1 MSVETSD
8 KTPEPCPG
16 CGVSLDTSGELLFA
30 AVRCPRCRSEVRVR
44 RSSGPYRIE
53 EVLGEGGCGRVFRA
67 TDPTGRRVAL
77 KVLER
82 SAQGFDEFLSLL
94 RREESCVRRIPHP
107 GVVRVH
113 SLEEDDREARLVMEL
128 MEGGTLHDRIVSVP
142 GREPRLS
149 EQMVLRTALRI
160 LKALH
165 AAKSAGIVHGDL
177 KPANI
182 LYTGAGIA
190 KLGDFGLA
198 HGVGEGDSPP
208 PQLPATPDYV
218 APEVLLGEEGDF
230 RSDLYGLG
238 GCLYHA
244 LCGHPPF
251 RTGGLAVPE
260 LVRVKT
266 RVPRLSRSLCSSETS
281 RVVFRMMSPDPSGRP
296 SSHAELEEDLLGALA
311 GLVAKRRFSGGSVA
325 RWFGWSTH

>member
-1 MSVETSD
+1 MSMETSD

-53 EVLGEGGCGRVFRA
+53 EVLGEGGCGRVYRA
-67 TDPTGRRVAL
+67 TDPTGRNVAL

-82 SAQGFDEFLSLL
+82 RAPGFDEFLALL
-94 RREESCVRRIPHP
+94 RREESSVRRIPHP

-113 SLEEDDREARLVMEL
+113 ALEEDDREARLVMEL
-128 MEGGTLHDRIVSVP
+128 MEGGTLHDRIVSDT
-142 GREPRLS
+142 GRGPRLP
-149 EQMVLRTALRI
+149 ERMVLRTALRI

-165 AAKSAGIVHGDL
+165 AAEGAGIVHGDL

-182 LYTGAGIA
+182 LYTAAGIA
-190 KLGDFGLA
+190 KLGDFGLS
-198 HGVGEGDSPP
+198 HGVGDGDSPP

-218 APEVLLGEEGDF
+218 APEVLLGQQGDF

-244 LCGHPPF
+244 LSGHPPF
-251 RTGGLAVPE
+251 RTGGLSVSE
-260 LVRVKT
+260 LVRIKS

-281 RVVFRMMSPDPSGRP
+281 RAVFRMMRPDPSGRP

-311 GLVAKRRFSGGSVA
+311 GLAAKRRFPGGPA
-325 RWFGWSTH
+325 AHWFRWSAP

>member
-1 MSVETSD
+1 M
-8 KTPEPCPG
+8 
-16 CGVSLDTSGELLFA
+16 
-30 AVRCPRCRSEVRVR
+30 RVR

-67 TDPTGRRVAL
+67 TNPTGGCVAL

-82 SAQGFDEFLSLL
+82 RSPGFDEFLSLL

-107 GVVRVH
+107 GVVRVL
-113 SLEEDDREARLVMEL
+113 SLEEDEREARLVMEL
-128 MEGGTLHDRIVSVP
+128 MEGGTLHDRIVSSP
-142 GREPRLS
+142 CRAPRLP

-165 AAKSAGIVHGDL
+165 AAEVAGIVHGDL

-182 LYTGAGIA
+182 LYTAAGVA

-208 PQLPATPDYV
+208 SQLPATPDYV
-218 APEVLLGEEGDF
+218 APEVLLGEDGDF

-244 LCGHPPF
+244 LSGHPPF
-251 RTGGLAVPE
+251 RTGGLPVSE
-260 LVRVKT
+260 LVRVKS
-266 RVPRLSRSLCSSETS
+266 RAPRLSRSLCSLETS
-281 RVVFRMMSPDPSGRP
+281 RAVFRMMNPDPSGRP

-311 GLVAKRRFSGGSVA
+311 GLVARRRFSRGPLA
-325 RWFGWSTH
+325 RWFGWRAK